1 MKIGIIG
8 AGSWG
13 SALSIYFSNLGYDVL
28 LWVYEEELYNYLL
41 QEREN
46 KFFLKGYK
54 FKDNVKFTRD
64 FKDFE
69 IVDLIFLAVPVQH
82 LRNVLKALKRN
93 LKEKHYFV
101 NCSKGIEIETL
112 KIPSSIISDEL
123 NGKAKEIGTLS
134 GPTFAKEV
142 VEGLPT
148 AAVFASKNKK
158 FAILLQKKFSSK
170 IFRFYRSSD
179 LIGIEFAG
187 ALKNI
192 YAIGSGIIKALNLGT
207 NAWAAYL
214 TRALHE
220 MKRFCLF
227 FGGKAKTLSG
237 LSGFGDLILT
247 ASSQLSRNFTVGFR
261 IGKGEKL
268 KSIIE
273 CMNMVAEGVHTL
285 KAVYKISK
293 KNKIEMPIS
302 EILYKILYE
311 DLNIKLAIEELMLRE
326 LKEESQI

>member
-41 QEREN
+41 KEREN

-101 NCSKGIEIETL
+101 NCSKGIEIETS
-112 KIPSSIISDEL
+112 KIPSVIILDEL
-123 NGKAKEIGTLS
+123 DGKVKEMGTLS

-158 FAILLQKKFSSK
+158 FAIFLQKKFSSK
-170 IFRFYRSSD
+170 IFRFYRSND

-192 YAIGSGIIKALNLGT
+192 YAIGSGIIKGLNLGT
-207 NAWAAYL
+207 NAWAAFL

-227 FGGKAKTLSG
+227 FGSKAKTLSG

-268 KSIIE
+268 EAIMES
-273 CMNMVAEGVHTL
+273 MNMVAEGVHTL

-293 KNKIEMPIS
+293 KNEIEMPIA
-302 EILYKILYE
+302 ETLYKILYE

-326 LKEESQI
+326 LKEESEI

>member
-13 SALSIYFSNLGYDVL
+13 SALSIYFSNLGHEVL

-41 QEREN
+41 KEREN
-46 KFFLKGYK
+46 KYFLKGYK
-54 FKDNVKFTRD
+54 FRDNVKFTRG
-64 FKDFE
+64 FEEFE
-69 IVDLIFLAVPVQH
+69 IIDLIFLAIPVQN
-82 LRNVLKALKRN
+82 LRSVLKPLKEN
-93 LKEKHYFV
+93 LKEKHNFV

-112 KIPSSIISDEL
+112 KIPSIVILDEL
-123 NGKAKEIGTLS
+123 DGKVKEIGTLS

-142 VEGLPT
+142 IEGLPT
-148 AAVFASKNKK
+148 AAVFASKNKN
-158 FAILLQKKFSSK
+158 FSIFLQKQFSSK
-170 IFRFYRSSD
+170 IFRFYRSND

-192 YAIGSGIIKALNLGT
+192 YAIGSGIIKGLNLGT
-207 NAWAAYL
+207 NAWAAFL
-214 TRALHE
+214 SRALHE

-227 FGGKAKTLSG
+227 FGGKEKTLSG
-237 LSGFGDLILT
+237 LAGFGDLILT
-247 ASSQLSRNFTVGFR
+247 ASSELSRNFTVGYK

-268 KSIIE
+268 KSIME
-273 CMNMVAEGVHTL
+273 NMNMVAEGVHTL

-293 KNKIEMPIS
+293 ENKIEMPIA

-311 DLNIKLAIEELMLRE
+311 DLNIKFAIEELMLRE
-326 LKEESQI
+326 LKEESKI